1 MGTECLV
8 SSLGLVLRS
17 WLCVTLGLGLTDF
30 FRSMAIGFRS
40 EISLAKRDLHISWDR
55 SSEPSSAEFSSIFPP
70 NSKLLPPKLCKGP
83 EIKFVA
89 FGLGFG
95 ELGSKL
101 INYSIAA

>member
-1 MGTECLV
+1 MGTECLLCY
-8 SSLGLVLRS
+8 LGLGLRS

-40 EISLAKRDLHISWDR
+40 EISLAKRDLRISRVR
-55 SSEPSSAEFSSIFPP
+55 SSEPPSAEFSSIFSP
-70 NSKLLPPKLCKGP
+70 NSKLLPPKPCNGP
-83 EIKFVA
+83 YMKFVA

-101 INYSIAA
+101 ITF